1 MGIVGRFVNA
11 RDIVKEG
18 DISDS
23 RDACPYKGISSP
35 VGAIH
40 ESPVISVIQAIFRA
54 AQEVGPYNKNEAL

>member
-40 ESPVISVIQAIFRA
+40 ESPVKMAIFR
-54 AQEVGPYNKNEAL
+54 EGRPLPYGGYYSL